1 MQSNPSLRTLDNS
14 VYFEKVTDQ
23 LKFQTFVAWQQKQA
37 QKKQNEMKK
46 DKKEKKDKILKTSA
60 DFTVRLDMGA
70 AKK

>member
-1 MQSNPSLRTLDNS
+1 
-14 VYFEKVTDQ
+14 
-23 LKFQTFVAWQQKQA
+23 
-37 QKKQNEMKK
+37 MKK